1 MALKNDFLIK
11 GIDFCVARKNV
22 YTAYLELVKQDNEKK
37 KQAKINKNRAK
48 LDRTEAP
55 LRLSLLSEDEMR
67 AQIVD
72 APLAKYAKQLRMK
85 YRVVR
90 EDVARKKAKAL
101 KANEN
106 ADVTALDELLANTQK
121 QHEDLVAARKAE
133 LDTFFDTE
141 WAKREVNAEEITA
154 ELEKLAEANEK
165 AQEDYIVKV
174 EEAFAKRNENYSK
187 LTDARVKLWQKI
199 EDLLKVQYDKQQAS
213 RQKKLEERA
222 REDREP
228 DARDKMVASIEK
240 SLADVNEKQ
249 AKAKAKIEIG
259 FWRRVAKFLGR
270 IRSLVKGASWATIE
284 PLPEDVILRAR
295 DLSMHFGGL
304 KAVEALDF
312 DVKKG
317 EIFGLIG
324 PNGAGK
330 TTVFNCITQ
339 FYKPTRGDLHFVTKE
354 GKTIS
359 LTDYKVHDV
368 ILKGIARTFQNVEV
382 VKEVTVLEN
391 MLIAGTRQYS
401 SGLFT
406 QMFHLPLLKKEER
419 IVRAKADKV
428 LNYMGLSLY
437 RDRLAWGLP
446 YGVLKR
452 IEIARV
458 LMCNPQLIILDEPA
472 AGLND
477 TETVELAALI
487 RKIRDDFDCTV
498 LLVEHDMGLVMD
510 VCDHICAIS
519 FGRKLAYGTPEE
531 VQASKEVQEAY
542 LGTGGND

>member
-37 KQAKINKNRAK
+37 KQAKIIKNRAK

-106 ADVTALDELLANTQK
+106 ADVTGLDELLANTQK

-259 FWRRVAKFLGR
+259 FWKRVAKFLGR

-419 IVRAKADKV
+419 IVRAKADKI
-428 LNYMGLSLY
+428 LQYMGLSLY

-446 YGVLKR
+446 YGILKR